1 VANFLKAMTIIIMAL
16 TLKYQ
21 RFRQYSPTF
30 NILFDASRRLILSI
44 SRSHLVKW
52 IQSVRQPRSALI
64 HGLPGATA
72 GSVLICIEKEPYHR
86 EGLKMRKPFVAG
98 NWKMNK
104 VVAEAAPLVAEL
116 LPGLQA
122 VTSVTSVLC
131 PPFTALMPI
140 SAMLEGTEIGLGAQD
155 LHWEESGAYTGEVS
169 PAMVKEFCQYV
180 IIGHSE
186 RRTLFG
192 ESDETVNRKVK
203 AAMNVGLIPIV
214 CIGET
219 LEENE
224 TNQTM
229 KVVNRQVREGLQG
242 LTLEQAGQLVIAYEP
257 VWAIGTG
264 RAANPES
271 ANHIHKDVVRAA
283 ISKMFG
289 DAVAGNTRILYGG
302 SVKGDNAADYF
313 KMSDIDGALVGGAS
327 LKAAEFLRIV
337 EAAAP

>member
-1 VANFLKAMTIIIMAL
+1 
-16 TLKYQ
+16 
-21 RFRQYSPTF
+21 
-30 NILFDASRRLILSI
+30 
-44 SRSHLVKW
+44 
-52 IQSVRQPRSALI
+52 
-64 HGLPGATA
+64 
-72 GSVLICIEKEPYHR
+72 
-86 EGLKMRKPFVAG
+86 MRKPFVAG

-104 VVAEAAPLVAEL
+104 LVSEAAPLVAEL

-122 VTSVTSVLC
+122 VPSVTSVVC
-131 PPFTALMPI
+131 PPYIVIMPI
-140 SAMLEGTEIGLGAQD
+140 SAMLEGTSVGLGAQD
-155 LHWEESGAYTGEVS
+155 LYWEKSGAYTGEVS
-169 PAMVKEFCQYV
+169 PEMVKEFCQYV

-192 ESDETVNRKVK
+192 ETDDTVNRKVK
-203 AAMNVGLIPIV
+203 AALDAGLTPIV

-224 TNQTM
+224 TNQTFT
-229 KVVNRQVREGLQG
+229 VINRQVREGLKG
-242 LTLEQAGQLVIAYEP
+242 LTHEQASRLVIAYEP

-271 ANHIHKDVVRAA
+271 ANKIHKDVRAA
-283 ISKMFG
+283 LSKMFG
-289 DAVAGNTRILYGG
+289 DAAANGMQILYGG
-302 SVKGDNAADYF
+302 SVKGDNAAEYF